1 MPKCEGCG
9 KLARHSDSE
18 GVNLCCECWDSLLAE
33 QTHSLRDDLAKCFR
47 LMLKIR
53 AGELLPKAQ
62 KAADLEV
69 ERLRKVVGE

>member
-9 KLARHSDSE
+9 KPARHSDSE
-18 GVNLCCECWDSLLAE
+18 EVHLCCDCRDSLLAE
-33 QTHSLRDDLAKCFR
+33 QASSLRDDLAKCFR
-47 LMLKIR
+47 LMLKFR